1 MSIKDKLNKNLS
13 AQAFLLTASR
23 VVTLLISLVTNML
36 LSRFRS
42 LEEFGTYSEIIVVIT
57 LAVSIFTLGLPNSIN
72 YFLPKS
78 KDAGQRDKFLS
89 VYYFSI
95 TAISVVMGLVL
106 VIATPIIVKY
116 YDNPSIEMYS
126 YLLLIIPW
134 TKVII
139 GGRSNMFVATSRATK
154 EITHNVLNSIFLLL
168 IILFTKVLN
177 ESFNFYLILYVVV
190 EVVFTIAVYFETYR
204 LMDKINLSFDLKF
217 FKQILAFSIP
227 MGLSSAVGTL
237 CAEVDK
243 LMIGWL
249 YDEASVAIYSNA
261 GRELPITYLSTS
273 FTAVMLPQIV
283 KLLSDE
289 KKEKAV
295 KLWRDSIEL
304 CFIIMNFF
312 SVVCVVFA
320 PQIISLLYSDKYLDG
335 VNVFRIYSL
344 VLSLRVTYWGMMLN
358 AYGKSKTILYTSVIS
373 LMSNVILNV
382 ICYFAFGFSGPAVA
396 TFLSVAVAVVF
407 QLLFTKKETGFTIK
421 NILPVKRLFFVLAV
435 NGIFGVALTLLVEK
449 FVPGTDWKSI
459 CVCVVIGFVWF
470 MVYALIMSKRLKTLI
485 KGINLSR
492 AKV

>member
-1 MSIKDKLNKNLS
+1 MNIKNTFNKNLS

-23 VVTLLISLVTNML
+23 IVTLFISLITNMI

-78 KDAGQRDKFLS
+78 KDAVERDKFLS

-95 TAISVVMGLVL
+95 TAISIVMGLVL
-106 VIATPIIVKY
+106 LVATPIIVKY
-116 YDNPSIEMYS
+116 YDNINIEKYS

-139 GGRSNMFVATSRATK
+139 GGRSNMFVATNIATK
-154 EITHNVLNSIFLLL
+154 EIAHNVLNSIFLLL

-204 LMDKINLSFDLKF
+204 LMDKVNTKIDVKF
-217 FKQILAFSIP
+217 FKQILVFSIP

-249 YDEASVAIYSNA
+249 YDEALVAIYSNA

-283 KLLSDE
+283 KLLSEE
-289 KKEKAV
+289 KREKAV

-312 SVVCVVFA
+312 SMACVVFA
-320 PQIISLLYSDKYLDG
+320 PQIISILYSDKYLDG
-335 VNVFRIYSL
+335 VSVFRIYSL

-358 AYGKSKTILYTSVIS
+358 AHGKSKTIFYTSVIA
-373 LMSNVILNV
+373 LISNIILNV
-382 ICYFAFGFSGPAVA
+382 ACYFAFGFSGPAIA
-396 TFLSVAVAVVF
+396 TLLSVVVSAAS
-407 QLLFTKKETGFTIK
+407 QLLFTKKEADFAIK
-421 NILPVKRLFFVLAV
+421 NMLPIKRLLVVLGINGCVGAVLTFV
-435 NGIFGVALTLLVEK
+435 VEK

-459 CVCVVIGFVWF
+459 CICVAIGFVWF
-470 MVYALIMSKRLKTLI
+470 LVYALIMSKRIKTLM
-485 KGINLSR
+485 KGINISKSK
-492 AKV
+492 A